1 MRKKEFKP
9 PRQVTFI
16 LQKRQERVRKQVK
29 QMVEEHKKQRQL
41 SETGENKT
49 ESQITITT
57 NQKPETVTIDDD
69 EDIMI
74 ID

>member
-1 MRKKEFKP
+1 
-9 PRQVTFI
+9 
-16 LQKRQERVRKQVK
+16 
-29 QMVEEHKKQRQL
+29 MVEEHKKQRQL